1 LSFTESTTENFNL
14 AKMSKINNNS
24 FFYIFFLLFTSI
36 IVLLLANISTP
47 KFLVFAQSNDISL
60 IPQVYDENLKVE
72 LVSKEFKFPT
82 TFAFIGPNDF
92 LILEKNTGEVKRVVN
107 DKVLEKPLV
116 KLDVS
121 TNDER
126 GLLGVAIIKKE
137 DAKINTTTAIN
148 NENITHYVFLY
159 DVECDKGDPHCKN
172 RIYRYEL
179 DNENNRLINPKLL
192 LGIPSFPENSHI
204 GGIIKIGLD
213 GNLYLTVGNFQRTN
227 PTTIYKSKTQNFE
240 DGHDFDGRGGI
251 ISITQ
256 DGLVTGNS
264 VIGDEFPF
272 SLYYAYGIRN
282 SFGINF
288 DPVTGKLW
296 DTENGPYFG
305 DEVNIVEPGFN
316 SGADKIFG
324 IWKNDGVGKRVLN
337 DSKIQQFETV
347 TSDKPS
353 DLLYIGDAYYDKPKF
368 TWDKTVAPTAI
379 VFPNS
384 TKLGNQYDNKVFVA
398 SVDGGRIFNFELN
411 KDRDGFVLNGVL
423 SDKIANNKN
432 EYNDILFADG
442 FSFITDMAIEPD
454 TGYLYLVSGTKV
466 SKTEKFAEVYRIVPR
481 GELDVRPSDSPGV
494 AALKMLMKM
503 APKPVDESAIDSNQ
517 IEVVNQTAID
527 SNQIEVVNQTAID
540 SNQIEVVNQ
549 TDNESPGVTALK
561 MLMKMAPKPVER
573 Q

>member
-1 LSFTESTTENFNL
+1 
-14 AKMSKINNNS
+14 MSKINNNS
-24 FFYIFFLLFTSI
+24 FFYIFLVFSSI
-36 IVLLLANISTP
+36 IFVLLLSTNNNLTP
-47 KFLVFAQSNDISL
+47 NFLVFTQVFAQSQSKDISL
-60 IPQVYDENLKVE
+60 TPQVYDENLKVE

-116 KLDVS
+116 KLNVS

-137 DAKINTTTAIN
+137 DAKFNTTTTATTTAAIN
-148 NENITHYVFLY
+148 NDNITHYVFLY
-159 DVECDKGDPHCKN
+159 AVECDKGDTDCKN

-204 GGIIKIGLD
+204 GGIIKIGPD

-264 VIGDEFPF
+264 VIGDEFPY

-324 IWKNDGVGKRVLN
+324 IWKNDGEGKRVLN
-337 DSKIQQFETV
+337 GSKVQYETIKQ
-347 TSDKPS
+347 DKPS

-368 TWDKTVAPTAI
+368 IWDKTVAPTAI

-384 TKLGNQYDNKVFVA
+384 TKLG
-398 SVDGGRIFNFELN
+398 
-411 KDRDGFVLNGVL
+411 
-423 SDKIANNKN
+423 
-432 EYNDILFADG
+432 
-442 FSFITDMAIEPD
+442 
-454 TGYLYLVSGTKV
+454 
-466 SKTEKFAEVYRIVPR
+466 
-481 GELDVRPSDSPGV
+481 
-494 AALKMLMKM
+494 
-503 APKPVDESAIDSNQ
+503 
-517 IEVVNQTAID
+517 
-527 SNQIEVVNQTAID
+527 
-540 SNQIEVVNQ
+540 
-549 TDNESPGVTALK
+549 
-561 MLMKMAPKPVER
+561 
-573 Q
+573 